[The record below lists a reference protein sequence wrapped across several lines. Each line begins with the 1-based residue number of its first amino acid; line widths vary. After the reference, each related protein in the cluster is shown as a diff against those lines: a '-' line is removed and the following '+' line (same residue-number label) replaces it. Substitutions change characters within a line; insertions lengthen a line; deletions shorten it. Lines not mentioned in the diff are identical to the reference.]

1 MTTEQQAGRD
11 GWEGRNGFYD
21 PAVDQ
26 ELWNRGDTASDDQ
39 DEAGQGMVE
48 YGLIIMLI
56 AIILVIA
63 LQLLGHQTNNLF
75 SNVSNG
81 FNR

>member
-1 MTTEQQAGRD
+1 MDHEALQLGD
-11 GWEGRNGFYD
+11 GTD
-21 PAVDQ
+21 V
-26 ELWNRGDTASDDQ
+26 Q

-48 YGLIIMLI
+48 YGLIVMLI
-56 AIILVIA
+56 AIVLILAV
-63 LQLLGHQTNNLF
+63 QFLGHQTNNLF